1 MEESQAVTEHVF
13 LDLKEGSELGIY
25 ICDSIVEDPQDS
37 SLILKVEI
45 ILRPLSQ
52 WSSHYLPE
60 AKILPNI
67 YPHQS
72 RITVCAIDV

>member
-45 ILRPLSQ
+45 ILMKALVSVVQPLS
-52 WSSHYLPE
+52 
-60 AKILPNI
+60 A
-67 YPHQS
+67 
-72 RITVCAIDV
+72 